1 MEEAK
6 PAGGVGVD
14 VQPQLGPN
22 GHFVSSVGE
31 KTRSVSF
38 HS

>member
-6 PAGGVGVD
+6 PAGSGSLDG
-14 VQPQLGPN
+14 QPQLGPN
-22 GHFVSSVGE
+22 GHFVSGGGE
-31 KTRSVSF
+31 KTYNVSF